1 MHKFSAALT
10 PEEAYPIHGSRNDE
24 AVGDDDNLEDDMDD
38 INCET
43 EAVTKERVAT
53 STHDSYE
60 MSDINFMICFF
71 YNLEKY
77 PIYLNQPLPSKWK
90 LHAQRITRGGQKWPA
105 Q

>member
-1 MHKFSAALT
+1 MHKFAAALT
-10 PEEAYPIHGSRNDE
+10 SEESDPIHGGRNDE
-24 AVGDDDNLEDDMDD
+24 AVGNDNNLEEEMDD
-38 INCET
+38 IDRET
-43 EAVTKERVAT
+43 AAVMKEWVAT
-53 STHDSYE
+53 STHDGYE

-90 LHAQRITRGGQKWPA
+90 LHAQRITRGGKKWPG